1 MSRPA
6 DHIREQRPVQPAER
20 SLGDLFSDL
29 TQETTTLVRQEVS
42 LAKAEMTQKAAEVGK
57 DVGFLAAGG
66 LVLYAG
72 FLALL
77 AAVIVGLGQ
86 AGLPWWVS
94 ALIVGIVVVA
104 AGGALVWSGLN
115 SLKHVSPVPQQ
126 TVATLREDQQW
137 AKEQTK

>member
-1 MSRPA
+1 
-6 DHIREQRPVQPAER
+6 
-20 SLGDLFSDL
+20 
-29 TQETTTLVRQEVS
+29 
-42 LAKAEMTQKAAEVGK
+42 MTQKAAEVGK